1 MKKVTAFLLLMSI
14 GLTSLAQNR
23 YVDSLTNW
31 LNLHPI
37 KDTMRV
43 MTTHR
48 LSYRLS
54 EINTQRAW
62 QYAKETEIVAKELGF
77 DKGIAL
83 ANVNYAI
90 LETGEGNFKNS
101 ADYYMKA
108 IAISERIKY
117 TRGLS
122 ISYNNIGENF
132 LKLKQHDKAIEYTL
146 KARDL
151 NHSINDNRG
160 EAINY
165 EQIGNIHYEKKNYE
179 TAISNWKLGFD
190 LARTADDPNLIS
202 LYYINFGKY
211 YIVTNNIKNAISS
224 LSIADSIAKSRSELL
239 TQIQCSKAFS
249 ASYDKL
255 DQHNKAIQYLN
266 EGLRLSR
273 ELKNKTEECDLYN
286 LISLQYEKMKM
297 PDSSIFFLRKHKE
310 ISDVILNDKNFAHL
324 AFIQTQYETKLIDQ
338 ENAELR
344 SIQKKQ
350 TKKLSEKNLLL
361 IASAIALVLALV
373 SVLLIYN
380 SFRHKK
386 RNLLLEEQQKLSEY
400 NQQLAEMEVKSL
412 RSQMNPHFLF
422 NSLNSIRNFIIKN
435 ESQLASDY
443 LANFAS
449 LMRKILDA
457 AQQSNVSLEEEIEML
472 KLYVGLEQ
480 MRFSNKFA
488 YNIQVDESLDFA
500 NINIPTM
507 VIQPFIENAIW
518 HGLLSKESNDGVL
531 NIQFKEIDNNQDE
544 ILCIITDNGI
554 GRKMS
559 ESMKSR
565 LKKHTSKGI
574 NITLERL
581 KRLAKMTIE
590 NPIEIVDLYDEKGN
604 ATGTKVILHLPVL

>member
-1 MKKVTAFLLLMSI
+1 
-14 GLTSLAQNR
+14 
-23 YVDSLTNW
+23 
-31 LNLHPI
+31 
-37 KDTMRV
+37 
-43 MTTHR
+43 
-48 LSYRLS
+48 
-54 EINTQRAW
+54 
-62 QYAKETEIVAKELGF
+62 
-77 DKGIAL
+77 
-83 ANVNYAI
+83 
-90 LETGEGNFKNS
+90 
-101 ADYYMKA
+101 
-108 IAISERIKY
+108 
-117 TRGLS
+117 
-122 ISYNNIGENF
+122 
-132 LKLKQHDKAIEYTL
+132 
-146 KARDL
+146 
-151 NHSINDNRG
+151 
-160 EAINY
+160 
-165 EQIGNIHYEKKNYE
+165 
-179 TAISNWKLGFD
+179 
-190 LARTADDPNLIS
+190 
-202 LYYINFGKY
+202 
-211 YIVTNNIKNAISS
+211 
-224 LSIADSIAKSRSELL
+224 
-239 TQIQCSKAFS
+239 
-249 ASYDKL
+249 
-255 DQHNKAIQYLN
+255 
-266 EGLRLSR
+266 
-273 ELKNKTEECDLYN
+273 
-286 LISLQYEKMKM
+286 
-297 PDSSIFFLRKHKE
+297 
-310 ISDVILNDKNFAHL
+310 
-324 AFIQTQYETKLIDQ
+324 
-338 ENAELR
+338 
-344 SIQKKQ
+344 
-350 TKKLSEKNLLL
+350 
-361 IASAIALVLALV
+361 
-373 SVLLIYN
+373 
-380 SFRHKK
+380 
-386 RNLLLEEQQKLSEY
+386 
-400 NQQLAEMEVKSL
+400 MEVKSL